1 MSKSK
6 FALLV
11 VVPEADGGAWD
22 YVCCDFSIFFPGSR
36 LSLRV
41 ILRVWR

>member
-11 VVPEADGGAWD
+11 VVPEAYGGAWD
-22 YVCCDFSIFFPGSR
+22 YVCCDFSYFFFQG
-36 LSLRV
+36 RV
-41 ILRVWR
+41 SAGE